1 LARAKRTDRTEAR
14 RRYRA
19 EQAALLEGDEEGDD
33 DATGDAPA
41 RAKASAP
48 AAPRPSI
55 TAAFKGA
62 YRPVNLRADLR
73 ALPKIVTQWGFL
85 AASAAT
91 IGAAVFFVISF
102 SPAVQAVPVGDTAGL
117 TAVINA
123 NPTPFTLATLALS
136 PPPAAGAFLVGFM
149 ATRASW
155 LGGFIYGMVAALCF
169 SLVVLSPAGRL
180 LTGDQPAQGLIAT
193 GWVYSPLGAMLFAA
207 AAAWY
212 KRFLNLANPN
222 RGRKPEKTPP
232 KGRGN
237 AKPNS
242 RAASRP

>member
-1 LARAKRTDRTEAR
+1 MARAKRTDRTEAR

-41 RAKASAP
+41 RAAAP
-48 AAPRPSI
+48 APAPRVRASRRR
-55 TAAFKGA
+55 FRGA
-62 YRPVNLRADLR
+62 YRPVDLRDDLR

-123 NPTPFTLATLALS
+123 QPDAVHPGD
-136 PPPAAGAFLVGFM
+136 AGV
-149 ATRASW
+149 
-155 LGGFIYGMVAALCF
+155 
-169 SLVVLSPAGRL
+169 
-180 LTGDQPAQGLIAT
+180 
-193 GWVYSPLGAMLFAA
+193 
-207 AAAWY
+207 
-212 KRFLNLANPN
+212 
-222 RGRKPEKTPP
+222 
-232 KGRGN
+232 
-237 AKPNS
+237 
-242 RAASRP
+242 